1 MNTLSGNWEAWL
13 PKSYEWLKNVEVAA
27 LQSTDNSA
35 WHIVPVSAKNG
46 KAEVLADIEDANL
59 LSAIE
64 AALTANDWAP
74 SDRSMRLVVDG
85 YKVLA
90 VAKSSVK
97 VSPLKVARQL
107 GLDAGAALSK
117 VKTTKVGFWAVKG
130 LRLAD
135 LVEGFCQAIEDA
147 NYFKKGADK
156 PNLPQGLL
164 VAESELGNVKERLP
178 MIKALVFT
186 KWLQDAPANFM
197 NPELLATISETL
209 FAGKAELEILG
220 RKQMEELGMGALIS
234 VSAGAEREPKMITM
248 KFKGKDASKTVAL
261 VGKGVTFDAG
271 GISMKPASGMDEMKY
286 DMSGAAAVL
295 GAAHYFADVEP
306 AVNVVCAIGATE
318 NLPSGTATRP
328 GDIVTSLSGKT
339 IEVLNTD
346 AEGRLVLADVLTHTI
361 NTHKP
366 QLVLDI
372 ATLTGA
378 VLFALGHTGA
388 AYMTPDADVETLLKG
403 VSESSGESLWQLP
416 LWPELESETG
426 SELADL
432 KNIAKPNVKAG
443 TVMGAWFLHEF
454 VKDGNCQWAHIDIAG
469 AAWSCNAVGYH
480 KAGGSAFGLRTLVG
494 ACEHFAEK

>member
-13 PKSYEWLKNVEVAA
+13 PKSYQWLKNVEVTA
-27 LQSTDNSA
+27 LQSADASA
-35 WHIVPVSAKNG
+35 WHVVPVNSKNG
-46 KAEVLADIEDANL
+46 KLEVLADLADAGL
-59 LSAIE
+59 LAAIE
-64 AALTANDWAP
+64 ASLQANDWAP
-74 SDRSMRLVVDG
+74 SDRTMRLVVDG

-97 VSPLKVARQL
+97 VSASQLARQL
-107 GLDAGAALSK
+107 GLDAGAALAKVKNSK
-117 VKTTKVGFWAVKG
+117 VAFLSAKG
-130 LRLAD
+130 LKLAD
-135 LVEGFCQAIEDA
+135 IVEGFCQAIEEA
-147 NYFKKGADK
+147 NYFKKGSDK
-156 PNLPQGLL
+156 PNLPQALL
-164 VAESELGNVKERLP
+164 VAEAELAQVKERVP
-178 MIKALVFT
+178 MIQALIFT

-197 NPELLATISETL
+197 NPEQLATISESL

-271 GISMKPASGMDEMKY
+271 GISMKPAAGMDEMKY

-295 GAAHYFADVEP
+295 GAAHYFSEAQP

-339 IEVLNTD
+339 IEILNTD

-388 AYMTPDADVETLLKG
+388 AYMTPDAEVDTLLKG
-403 VSESSGESLWQLP
+403 VSEASGERLWPLP
-416 LWPELESETG
+416 LWPELESETS

-443 TVMGAWFLHEF
+443 TVMGGWFLHEF

-480 KAGGSAFGLRTLVG
+480 KSGGSAFGLRTLVG
-494 ACEHFAEK
+494 ACEHFAGK